1 MLMNE
6 EFINPEKI
14 KKEMLQA
21 TFFVILYENFKKNW
35 KEEVLAFSANEV
47 KFEDNNVSYCFSMPN
62 PDNPNAFIENDFVK
76 DKVKENEFK
85 NEVYRTIKKQNGK
98 DNDEEASLFK
108 WLLDRKLITEEYFND
123 LLDFRLLRNNI
134 VHEFDQLLNGNLPD
148 DMDLK
153 IHKLIKIRKYASK
166 EWFINVE
173 YPTSGEEKYDDD
185 GNVIIPEEVY
195 SNVDLYFDQVYDA
208 IFK

>member
-1 MLMNE
+1 MFE
-6 EFINPEKI
+6 EFINPKKL

-35 KEEVLAFSANEV
+35 KEEILAFSANEV
-47 KFEDNNVSYCFSMPN
+47 KFEDHDFLYCFSMPN
-62 PDNPNAFIENDFVK
+62 PDNPNAFNENDFVK
-76 DKVKENEFK
+76 DKAMENEFK
-85 NEVYRTIKKQNGK
+85 NEVYRTVKKQNGR

-108 WLLDRKLITEEYFND
+108 WLLDRRFITEEHYNE
-123 LLDFRLLRNNI
+123 LLDFRLLRNKI
-134 VHEFDQLLNGNLPD
+134 VHEFDQLLNGDLPN
-148 DMDLK
+148 DMDVK

-173 YPTSGEEKYDDD
+173 YPTSGEEIYDDN
-185 GNVIIPEEVY
+185 GNVIIPEDAY
-195 SNVDLYFDQVYDA
+195 SNVDLYFDEVYEA